1 MEVQLAVA
9 VQELVVVGVEELEE
23 LMVAWIITGVPGE
36 TPRVGRNQ
44 RWGH

>member
-1 MEVQLAVA
+1 MELQLAVA
-9 VQELVVVGVEELEE
+9 VQELVVGVEELEE
-23 LMVAWIITGVPGE
+23 LMVAGIITGVPGE

>member
-1 MEVQLAVA
+1 MELQLAVA
-9 VQELVVVGVEELEE
+9 VQGLVVGVEEL
-23 LMVAWIITGVPGE
+23 MVAGIITGVPGE

>member
-1 MEVQLAVA
+1 MELQLAVA
-9 VQELVVVGVEELEE
+9 VQGLVVGVEELEE
-23 LMVAWIITGVPGE
+23 LMVAGIITGVPGE